1 MFVRE
6 IQRWGT
12 RWGMMGE
19 KPSTLAKTLF
29 VTNKDLYY
37 YIYAILSIRVTMP
50 SSSAT
55 ADRSFSAMTRI
66 QNYIRSTMGDDCL
79 SRLAPL
85 HIYREIE
92 IEVERVIKLFASLK
106 HRKLALL

>member
-1 MFVRE
+1 
-6 IQRWGT
+6 
-12 RWGMMGE
+12 MMGE
-19 KPSTLAKTLF
+19 KPSTLAKTLS

-55 ADRSFSAMTRI
+55 ADRSFSAKTRI
-66 QNYIRSTMGDDCL
+66 QNYIRSTMGDDRL

-92 IEVERVIKLFASLK
+92 IDVERVIKLFASLK

>member
-1 MFVRE
+1 
-6 IQRWGT
+6 
-12 RWGMMGE
+12 MGE
-19 KPSTLAKTLF
+19 KPSTLAKTLS

-66 QNYIRSTMGDDCL
+66 QNYIRSTMGDDRL

-92 IEVERVIKLFASLK
+92 IDVEHVIKLLASLK
-106 HRKLALL
+106 NRKLALL